1 MSKEPYY
8 LNENPYYSKENFD
21 WLNKTVIS
29 AKNKETGAY
38 LSLSLGDLIYDTL
51 RVDPRVIEAVDFV
64 RIGNLSN
71 AFKIGEQEIKD
82 RAEKSLSSLESLYS
96 NYTGYTAERII
107 ALDYQQK
114 GYEVVFPKNANNPGF
129 DILVNGQ
136 EFQIKFQKNGIS
148 LLNEHFEKYPNIPV
162 IANSEAA
169 IEFHSKFPD
178 KADLVID
185 SGFSFDASSDLLLT
199 STDASVEI
207 FQDEHLFGSFLPEI
221 LGIVSIISI
230 VKNLNYLSKGEI
242 DRSTAFKNIAIDSAG
257 KFASAGLGAKAGSIL
272 GPIGSIVGGTI
283 GYLVG
288 NTIVDGVRL
297 SFFDKETNTIHTS
310 LFNYIKA
317 AEHILKNNL
326 KVFKKKTTTLDKK
339 LKKKSDIMAI
349 VVKYDKYNKAK
360 QFHEFFKKKVIEE
373 EEKRKKI
380 LLNIF
385 ITLRDFKKATTFEY
399 SKKYRYLISNK
410 LFKDGSDEI
419 GKYILEIIV
428 FCRNSG
434 VSPNFIKEEFKN
446 VGDVFNDYMKVLK
459 KAGISLH

>member
-1 MSKEPYY
+1 MSKE
-8 LNENPYYSKENFD
+8 LHYSSED
-21 WLNKTVIS
+21 IGWLNKTVIS

-51 RVDPRVIEAVDFV
+51 RVDPLVIEAIDFV
-64 RIGNLSN
+64 RIGDLSN

-82 RAEKSLSSLESLYS
+82 RAEKSLSSLESLHS

-107 ALDYQQK
+107 ALDYQRK

-148 LLNEHFEKYPNIPV
+148 LLNEHFEKYPNIPI

-185 SGFSFDASSDLLLT
+185 SGFSFDTSSDLLLT

-242 DRSTAFKNIAIDSAG
+242 DGSTAFKNIAIDSTG
-257 KFASAGLGAKAGSIL
+257 KFASAGLGAKVGSIF
-272 GPIGSIVGGTI
+272 GPIGTIVGGGI
-283 GYLVG
+283 GLVVG
-288 NTIVDGVRL
+288 NNFIRHVRL
-297 SFFDKETNTIHTS
+297 LSFDSETNTIHGS
-310 LFNYIKA
+310 LFNYIRA
-317 AEHILKNNL
+317 TERILKNNL
-326 KVFKKKTTTLDKK
+326 KVFKKKTIALDKK

-349 VVKYDKYNKAK
+349 VVKDDKYNKAK
-360 QFHEFFKKKVIEE
+360 QFHEFYKKKVIEE
-373 EEKRKKI
+373 EKKRKKI
-380 LLNIF
+380 LLKIF
-385 ITLRDFKKATTFEY
+385 ITLRDFKKIRKFDYT
-399 SKKYRYLISNK
+399 KKYRYLIPYK
-410 LFKDGSDEI
+410 LRKEEAEI
-419 GKYILEIIV
+419 DKYISEIIV

-434 VSPNFIKEEFKN
+434 VSPNFIKEKFKN
-446 VGDVFNDYMKVLK
+446 VGDAFNDYMKVLK
-459 KAGISLH
+459 KAGVSLY

>member
-1 MSKEPYY
+1 MGKEPH
-8 LNENPYYSKENFD
+8 YSSED
-21 WLNKTVIS
+21 IGWLNKTVIS

-51 RVDPRVIEAVDFV
+51 RVDPLVIEAIDFV
-64 RIGNLSN
+64 RIGDLSN

-82 RAEKSLSSLESLYS
+82 RAEKSLSSLESLHS

-107 ALDYQQK
+107 ALDYQRK

-148 LLNEHFEKYPNIPV
+148 LLNEHFEKYPNIPI

-185 SGFSFDASSDLLLT
+185 SGFSFDTSSDLLLT

-221 LGIVSIISI
+221 LGIVSVISI

-242 DRSTAFKNIAIDSAG
+242 DGSTAFKNIAIDSTG
-257 KFASAGLGAKAGSIL
+257 KFASAGLGAKVGSIFFP
-272 GPIGSIVGGTI
+272 PIGTFIGGAIGFLIGDSIVRH
-283 GYLVG
+283 
-288 NTIVDGVRL
+288 VRL
-297 SFFDKETNTIHTS
+297 SLFDKETDTIHAS

-317 AEHILKNNL
+317 TERILKNNL
-326 KVFKKKTTTLDKK
+326 KVFKKKTIALDKK

-349 VVKYDKYNKAK
+349 VVKDDKYNKAK
-360 QFHEFFKKKVIEE
+360 QFHEFYKKKVIEE
-373 EEKRKKI
+373 EKKRKKI

-385 ITLRDFKKATTFEY
+385 ITLRDFKKISTFDY
-399 SKKYRYLISNK
+399 TKKYRYLIPYK
-410 LFKDGSDEI
+410 LRKEETEI
-419 GKYILEIIV
+419 DKYISEIIV

-434 VSPNFIKEEFKN
+434 VSPNFIKEKFKN
-446 VGDVFNDYMKVLK
+446 VGDAFNDYMKVLK
-459 KAGISLH
+459 KAGVSLY

>member
-1 MSKEPYY
+1 MSKEPHYSR
-8 LNENPYYSKENFD
+8 ENID

-51 RVDPRVIEAVDFV
+51 RVDPLVIEAIDFV
-64 RIGNLSN
+64 RIGDLSN

-82 RAEKSLSSLESLYS
+82 RAEKSLSSLESLHS

-107 ALDYQQK
+107 ALDYQRK

-148 LLNEHFEKYPNIPV
+148 LLNEHFEKYPNIPI

-169 IEFHSKFPD
+169 IEFHSRFPD

-185 SGFSFDASSDLLLT
+185 SGFSFDTSSDLLLT

-242 DRSTAFKNIAIDSAG
+242 DGSTAFKNIAIDSAG
-257 KFASAGLGAKAGSIL
+257 KFASAGLGAKAGFAVF
-272 GPIGSIVGGTI
+272 GPVGFVVGGAVGLVVGDTI
-283 GYLVG
+283 
-288 NTIVDGVRL
+288 IKKVRI
-297 SFFDKETNTIHTS
+297 DVECKNE
-310 LFNYIKA
+310 IKA
-317 AEHILKNNL
+317 IYKALFDYLSAVEKILLVNFKTFKT
-326 KVFKKKTTTLDKK
+326 KVSYLDKK
-339 LKKKSDIMAI
+339 LKKKSDIMSNVI
-349 VVKYDKYNKAK
+349 KDDKYNNAK
-360 QFHEFFKKKVIEE
+360 KFHKFFKNKVEK
-373 EEKRKKI
+373 EEKKRKNVLLKI
-380 LLNIF
+380 ETALKYNHLL
-385 ITLRDFKKATTFEY
+385 K
-399 SKKYRYLISNK
+399 
-410 LFKDGSDEI
+410 KDGSGLDSLKRYRSCASDYRISKEYPENFS
-419 GKYILEIIV
+419 KYINSIIK
-428 FCRNSG
+428 FCDIEGINHKFVRKDFNNLSNS
-434 VSPNFIKEEFKN
+434 FKS
-446 VGDVFNDYMKVLK
+446 FMEKLK
-459 KAGISLH
+459 SEGLSLS